1 MHAATL
7 LFWYPLA
14 AVPPLAIHLHK
25 HLASCYPLPSYP
37 SFRPFRPPIIL
48 TLFLRVSSIKQPSS
62 NILLTSLLLRKSTCL
77 TTHLAS
83 SPSLRGISSCGR
95 YCIRMSLLSWLVPSN
110 SGGFHSFDCLLPP
123 WPSNGNCSHADVP
136 SSHWWM
142 LCPSLKSTYFHC
154 CWHYLT
160 LLLHPFHPS
169 ATISISIGI
178 SGRHYPYGNIFWVVS
193 AIYNFYHYDQLQ

>member
-7 LFWYPLA
+7 VSWYPLA

-48 TLFLRVSSIKQPSS
+48 TLFLPVSSIKQPSS
-62 NILLTSLLLRKSTCL
+62 NILLTSLLLQKSTCL

-110 SGGFHSFDCLLPP
+110 SGGSTLLIASCLLDHPIGTVHMRTFP
-123 WPSNGNCSHADVP
+123 VPTGECFAHHLSPRTSTAADI
-136 SSHWWM
+136 
-142 LCPSLKSTYFHC
+142 T
-154 CWHYLT
+154 
-160 LLLHPFHPS
+160 
-169 ATISISIGI
+169 
-178 SGRHYPYGNIFWVVS
+178 
-193 AIYNFYHYDQLQ
+193 